1 MRGYYVA
8 FGMRIRRRTR
18 LMCGIGRES
27 EALVLPLT
35 SLAFGIC
42 NLHWDLGGDVVSDGD
57 SDGWVDGWFDLMLWE
72 VGRVSVGVNYRCHD
86 AAVGVSY
93 KCWL

>member
-42 NLHWDLGGDVVSDGD
+42 NLHWDLGGGC
-57 SDGWVDGWFDLMLWE
+57 GE
-72 VGRVSVGVNYRCHD
+72 
-86 AAVGVSY
+86 
-93 KCWL
+93 